1 MMTTS
6 SKFLLLIAVLATQ
19 AFSAGRMLAPVT
31 YVNDAWKGV
40 GFKDGKGE
48 FHRPDS
54 AAFNALRIDEA
65 TSLLAD
71 SAKASLEA
79 ARNKQKVPQTLGLI
93 VGMGGAIAFAL
104 QDVGLVPAM
113 LVGGLCGAVGAGGG
127 AMIGLSASKQ
137 ERQAADRQITALL
150 ERYNQAESGSTMP
163 VAAESAESA
172 PSDSTAIQTPLS
184 P

>member
-1 MMTTS
+1 MTIS
-6 SKFLLLIAVLATQ
+6 SKSLLLIVALAAQ
-19 AFSAGRMLAPVT
+19 AFSGGRMPAPVT

-48 FHRPDS
+48 FHRADS
-54 AAFNALRIDEA
+54 AAFNALRIDE
-65 TSLLAD
+65 TTGLLAD

-79 ARNKQKVPQTLGLI
+79 AHKKQKGPQMLGLI
-93 VGMGGAIAFAL
+93 AGMGGAIAFAL

-127 AMIGLSASKQ
+127 ALLGQSASKQ
-137 ERQAADRQITALL
+137 ERQAADRQIGALL
-150 ERYNQAESGSTMP
+150 ERYNQVESGSTMP
-163 VAAESAESA
+163 VAAESAESS
-172 PSDSTAIQTPLS
+172 PSDSTAIQAPVS